1 MKVKAKFKTEEE
13 YGFYGGRLRF
23 NGDVFDIDESAHFST
38 IWMEKIDDEAKRG
51 RKPKVETELEDGG
64 E

>member
-13 YGFYGGRLRF
+13 YGFYGGRLIF
-23 NGDVFDIDESAHFST
+23 NGDVFNIDERAHFST
-38 IWMEKIDDEAKRG
+38 IWMEKVDEESKLG
-51 RKPKVETELEDGG
+51 RKPKVESELEAGG